1 MVGLGL
7 IVAAVASCPAPAVK
21 EPPNPVMRSLRMPW
35 FTAEPRQLYGLMW
48 SGRAVDGRWSLY
60 AHGGN
65 PVTGI
70 SEKTMWVV
78 DPRARLLAGP
88 RLRLAWRRDGRVRRV
103 QRFGWSPDSDPRRR
117 RPRVIFYPSIP
128 NAPSP
133 GCWKLRLK
141 TGQIKT
147 TIRVLVIPQPQRRP

>member
-1 MVGLGL
+1 MIGLGL
-7 IVAAVASCPAPAVK
+7 IVAAVASCPAPAVQ

-60 AHGGN
+60 AHGFN
-65 PVTGI
+65 PVTEI

-88 RLRLAWRRDGRVRRV
+88 RLRLTWRRDGRVRRV
-103 QRFGWSPDSDPRRR
+103 QRFGWSPDRPDGRPRR
-117 RPRVIFYPSIP
+117 IFYPSIP

-133 GCWKLRLK
+133 GCWKLRVK
-141 TGQIKT
+141 TGRIRAT
-147 TIRVLVIPQPQRRP
+147 LRVLVQPQPRP